1 MSYTFIYILFF
12 SSLTGLLLL
21 LGSKTQAFAAFLKRK
36 ESLLNSDYHD
46 ELGTSEAQVVHQVD
60 QVNKNMVGLWGNMKA
75 QYLKVK
81 LALNK
86 YFQERRKEKLKKIQ
100 ELRARQLD
108 MMEKDEIVDSGQ
120 FSSASVVPKE
130 QEESPTIQAQ
140 TVTPLN
146 GSSIKDVEKKEV
158 ILINRIALDP
168 TNKKHYRVLGDF
180 YLKYGKIEDAK
191 ECFKH
196 ILKIDNRD
204 DYALTQ
210 LERINEIR

>member
-1 MSYTFIYILFF
+1 MSYTFIYILLF

-21 LGSKTQAFAAFLKRK
+21 LGSKTQAFANFLKRK
-36 ESLLNSDYHD
+36 ESLLNSDYPN
-46 ELGTSEAQVVHQVD
+46 ELGTSGARVVHQVD
-60 QVNKNMVGLWGNMKA
+60 QANRNIVGNIKT
-75 QYLKVK
+75 QYSKVK
-81 LALNK
+81 LAFIK

-100 ELRARQLD
+100 ELRAQQLD
-108 MMEKDEIVDSGQ
+108 MMEKDEVVDSGQ
-120 FSSASVVPKE
+120 FSAPPATQE
-130 QEESPTIQAQ
+130 QREESPAIQAQ

-146 GSSIKDVEKKEV
+146 GSSVKDVERKEV

-180 YLKYGKIEDAK
+180 YLRYGKIEDAK

-210 LERINEIR
+210 LERLNEIR